1 MPSSQSCLCLTSVEL
16 VPVSPASSSLQSH
29 RVGLLHS
36 WPCSGNALI
45 LLSSLLLGDLLGCFQ
60 VCYPSGSSLEFTA
73 KPIQPSVCLTCCI
86 LALWNRHCQ
95 CCRAFGFSQSF
106 SSSRFPTHFALLS
119 SKSSNCLFVTVILC
133 CYPPATF
140 WSFMRLLL
148 LTFIVFWFQ
157 VTFSRFLMVYTVSYL
172 IPDTANTVAVVSLA
186 SADLFSLAL
195 QAESSLFWR
204 WGPAALCARACR
216 LCFPAFSQLL
226 SAMLTLQNCARELT
240 PREQKPFRDLFQ
252 TSVCWTNPLLALKAW
267 TLCFCSQETCC
278 LGSPSFH
285 LHVTPSWAISS
296 RDALSSSVFICTHQG
311 HFVLSVYLGLMR
323 RPCDHPSRPQRMTLR
338 KIHNFKNRSSTYS
351 FLH

>member
-73 KPIQPSVCLTCCI
+73 KPIQPSVCLECCCI

-157 VTFSRFLMVYTVSYL
+157 VTFSRFLMIYTVSYL
-172 IPDTANTVAVVSLA
+172 IPDTANTVAVVSSA

-195 QAESSLFWR
+195 QAESSLFRR
-204 WGPAALCARACR
+204 WGPAALCARAR
-216 LCFPAFSQLL
+216 LPFVFPSIL
-226 SAMLTLQNCARELT
+226 SAPQCHAHCAKLCSRSDTQRAKALQGSF
-240 PREQKPFRDLFQ
+240 PDF
-252 TSVCWTNPLLALKAW
+252 SLL
-267 TLCFCSQETCC
+267 
-278 LGSPSFH
+278 
-285 LHVTPSWAISS
+285 
-296 RDALSSSVFICTHQG
+296 D
-311 HFVLSVYLGLMR
+311 
-323 RPCDHPSRPQRMTLR
+323 
-338 KIHNFKNRSSTYS
+338 
-351 FLH
+351 